1 MKGFGLSARIGLS
14 ARRWVALGT
23 VAALPLL
30 GCGGS
35 GEETLPAQE
44 GQEVSQPLSDQ
55 AQLLV
60 NQGNTA
66 QREGRYAEAL
76 DFFGQALDIHP
87 NHPVP
92 QFGSLMAAMAVGD
105 TALARSLRE
114 KLEVT
119 GPDLL
124 AMLGPEGGMGDTAPA
139 TPGASHLPEGAMP
152 PDHPTVENVPPDTV
166 RPEAGRRG

>member
-1 MKGFGLSARIGLS
+1 MKGFGLSAR
-14 ARRWVALGT
+14 RWLALGM

-35 GEETLPAQE
+35 GEESLPAQD
-44 GQEVSQPLSDQ
+44 GPVASQPLSEQ

-60 NQGNTA
+60 SQGNAA

-76 DFFGQALDIHP
+76 GFFGQALDLHP

-124 AMLGPEGGMGDTAPA
+124 AMLGPEGGMGGMGPA
-139 TPGASHLPEGAMP
+139 TPGAGHLPQGQMP
-152 PDHPTVENVPPDTV
+152 PDHPTLQTVPPDTI
-166 RPEAGRRG
+166 RKDAARRG